1 MTIADAEASARDFA
15 VNTLRY
21 TVGDYSV
28 TNRPPIWRSGLQSFM
43 YIYNTF
49 PTTSIQLFSRLP
61 RKGQAQM
68 LAALWVMG
76 GIAAFPFAEDL
87 EDIIDTI
94 AQALGFR
101 MGSIRVE
108 IAKVIDEIAPGASPY
123 FMRGV
128 VNARFGGNL
137 ADRISLGDFVPG
149 TGILLAG
156 ADKFKAGMDILGPSA
171 SMLEGAAVFGTRLAQ
186 ATFTDRVTFND
197 AFREAPATMVRAFGD
212 AYSYAQSGAVVDKR
226 GYVVSPDM
234 HAGLVFARM
243 AGFYPA
249 AAAQQYQIIRAS
261 KRVVDYQRE
270 TTAGF
275 RAAWIKA
282 KISGDEDQA
291 RAIVD
296 SVRDWNEGARG
307 TAMEIRNFLPNSRR
321 ALREARR
328 PTQERL
334 LRGSPRAARNDLDQI
349 ADLLGYND

>member
-1 MTIADAEASARDFA
+1 
-15 VNTLRY
+15 V
-21 TVGDYSV
+21 
-28 TNRPPIWRSGLQSFM
+28 
-43 YIYNTF
+43 
-49 PTTSIQLFSRLP
+49 FS
-61 RKGQAQM
+61 
-68 LAALWVMG
+68 
-76 GIAAFPFAEDL
+76 
-87 EDIIDTI
+87 
-94 AQALGFR
+94 
-101 MGSIRVE
+101 
-108 IAKVIDEIAPGASPY
+108 
-123 FMRGV
+123 
-128 VNARFGGNL
+128 
-137 ADRISLGDFVPG
+137 
-149 TGILLAG
+149 
-156 ADKFKAGMDILGPSA
+156 
-171 SMLEGAAVFGTRLAQ
+171 TRLAQ
-186 ATFTDRVTFND
+186 AAFTDRVTFND

-234 HAGLVFARM
+234 HAGLIFARM

-291 RAIVD
+291 RAIVE
-296 SVRDWNEGARG
+296 SVRNWNEGARG
-307 TAMEIRNFLPNSRR
+307 TAMEIRNFLPNSQR

-334 LRGSPRAARNDLDQI
+334 LRGAPRAARSDLDQI